1 MTSTRQGERPHV
13 LIIGAGIGGLC
24 LAQGL
29 VNKGITAA
37 VYERGPGAT
46 FRGQGTRLSLKQ
58 PGTDALRACLPPH
71 LMELCVATSI
81 RPATRMIF
89 MDHRLNPMF
98 AKPIPPSTPESGFGV
113 NRLTIREI
121 LLAGLDRIVHFG
133 KAFTSFE
140 QSDGTVRAHFSD
152 GTAADGDLLV
162 GADGTDSAVRRQLLP
177 DAGMDSLHWSI
188 WGRTPIVPGLDIPEE
203 LIDSFNR
210 VTGPDDV
217 ALSVAT
223 CRTREPVSAAAARI
237 SPGTALTPIPDYF
250 SWMVSLPDEFRD
262 AGAAT
267 LHRLASDRVREWHP
281 GVRRILET
289 ADVGATFPVNIRSA
303 RAVEPWPA
311 SNVTLLGDA
320 IHTMSPGRGEGAN
333 TALRDAH
340 LLRDILAVATDPAEA
355 VARYETEM
363 LRYGFAAVAQS
374 RTAPFAPVKTPKGA
388 MLHFR
393 RSEYHIAPW

>member
-1 MTSTRQGERPHV
+1 MTSTEPLGARPHV

-29 VNKGITAA
+29 IKAGISAA
-37 VYERGPGAT
+37 VYERGPDAT

-89 MDHRLNPMF
+89 MDHRLNPVF

-121 LLAGLDRIVHFG
+121 LLAGLDGVVHFG
-133 KAFTSFE
+133 KEFIRFE
-140 QSDGTVRAHFSD
+140 QSEGTVRAHFAD
-152 GTAADGDLLV
+152 GTTADGDLLV

-177 DAGMDSLHWSI
+177 DAEIDSLHWSI
-188 WGRTPIVPGLDIPEE
+188 WGRTPIIPGLDIPEE

-210 VTGPDDV
+210 VMGPGDV

-237 SPGTALTPIPDYF
+237 SPTTRLTPIPDYF

-267 LHRLASDRVREWHP
+267 LHQLAGDRIREWHL
-281 GVRRILET
+281 GVRRILDA
-289 ADVGATFPVNIRSA
+289 ADVRGTFPVNIRSA
-303 RAVEPWPA
+303 RPVEPWPT

-333 TALRDAH
+333 TALKDAH
-340 LLRDILAVATDPAEA
+340 LLRDILAGATGRTEA

-374 RTAPFAPVKTPKGA
+374 RTAPFAPWKTPRGA
-388 MLHFR
+388 T
-393 RSEYHIAPW
+393 

>member
-1 MTSTRQGERPHV
+1 MTSTRRGERPHV

-29 VNKGITAA
+29 VNKGITVA

-121 LLAGLDRIVHFG
+121 LLAGLGSVVHFG
-133 KAFTSFE
+133 KTFIRFE
-140 QSDGTVRAHFSD
+140 RLDGIVRAHFSD
-152 GTAADGDLLV
+152 STTADGDLLV
-162 GADGTDSAVRRQLLP
+162 GADGTDSAVRKQLLP
-177 DAGMDSLHWSI
+177 DAGTDHLHWSI
-188 WGRTPIVPGLDIPEE
+188 WGRTPITPDLDIPAE
-203 LIDSFNR
+203 LVDSFNR
-210 VTGPDDV
+210 VVGPDDV
-217 ALSVAT
+217 AMSVAT
-223 CRTREPVSAAAARI
+223 CRTREPVCAAVARI
-237 SPGTALTPIPDYF
+237 SPTTRLTPIPDYF
-250 SWMVSLPDEFRD
+250 SWMVSLPRD
-262 AGAAT
+262 VPGADART
-267 LHRLASDRVREWHP
+267 LHQLAGDRIREWHP
-281 GVRRILET
+281 GVRRILDA
-289 ADVGATFPVNIRSA
+289 ADVGATFPINVRSA
-303 RAVEPWPA
+303 QTVQPWPT
-311 SNVTLLGDA
+311 SNITLLGDA

-333 TALRDAH
+333 TALKDAH
-340 LLRDILAVATDPAEA
+340 LLRDTLASATDLGEA
-355 VARYETEM
+355 VARYETTM

-374 RTAPFAPVKTPKGA
+374 RTAPFAPFKTPKGA
-388 MLHFR
+388 T
-393 RSEYHIAPW
+393 